1 MAKDWN
7 TQLEDLAGALER
19 TLGGQLVSLVLYGS
33 AARGDFSPGRS
44 DVNLLLILADASPV
58 TLRSIGP
65 AVHAWVKAGHP
76 PPLIF
81 SQHGWRASTDVFPIE
96 LEDMRQAHR
105 VLRGGDPFLGLETA
119 PADLRQEL
127 EREVLGKLLQLRA
140 EYVASGPHPKA
151 LGALLVNSAATFFVL
166 FRAVLR
172 LRGTAPPTAPAD
184 LVKAAAQVVGFDSA
198 AFEWVLERLAGRK
211 VRDLEQFDLIAEQY
225 LAAIER
231 LTQFVDE
238 M

>member
-1 MAKDWN
+1 MARDWSS
-7 TQLEDLAGALER
+7 QLDSLAAGLER
-19 TLGGQLVSLVLYGS
+19 ILGQQLVSLVLYGS
-33 AARGDFSPGRS
+33 AARGDFSSGRS
-44 DVNLLLILADASPV
+44 DVNLLLILDDASPR

-65 AVHAWVKAGHP
+65 AVHAWVKTGHP

-81 SQHGWRASTDVFPIE
+81 SRQEWPASTDAFPIE
-96 LEDMRQAHR
+96 IEDMRQTHR
-105 VLRGGDPFLGLETA
+105 VVRGGDPFVSLETS

-127 EREVLGKLLQLRA
+127 EREVSGKLLQLRA

-172 LRGTAPPTAPAD
+172 LRGTVPPTAPAD
-184 LVKAAAQVVGFDSA
+184 LVRAAAQVTGFDAA
-198 AFEWVLERLAGRK
+198 AFDWVLARLAGRK
-211 VRDLEQFDLIAEQY
+211 APELERFDAIAERY

-231 LTQFVDE
+231 LAEFVNQ